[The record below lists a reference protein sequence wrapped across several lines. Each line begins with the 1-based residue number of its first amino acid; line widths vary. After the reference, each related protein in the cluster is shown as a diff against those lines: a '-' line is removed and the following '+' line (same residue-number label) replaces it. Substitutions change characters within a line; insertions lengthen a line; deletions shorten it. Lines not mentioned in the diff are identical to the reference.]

1 MTQDNKIVNCT
12 VSVEGII
19 LDFQLPLKV
28 AVAYN
33 NMRSDEL
40 AGLLPLIIDHFS
52 MSSVSVDMKQKMQQ
66 HIELMEL
73 SYSRVE
79 ININTEHT
87 K

>member
-1 MTQDNKIVNCT
+1 MKQEHTIVDCQ
-12 VSVEGII
+12 VYVEGLV
-19 LDFQLPLKV
+19 LDFQLPLKI

-52 MSSVSVDMKQKMQQ
+52 MSSVSVDMKQKMRH

-79 ININTEHT
+79 IKI
-87 K
+87 KK